1 MGVRFPHAGPQK
13 LDMTTPKPN
22 MFDDMQA
29 AAWFVAKVRDS
40 ESYAQNL
47 YAALCNNDFQKHEV
61 WPMLKNDTWSVSW
74 RSAGSLVAELRDQGD
89 YMDWYC
95 SGMGLL
101 ATYDEKEGEEYMA
114 RKHYVPEQRVTDEI
128 REDLERLGWLVLTE
142 QESQ

>member
-1 MGVRFPHAGPQK
+1 MSGQEP
-13 LDMTTPKPN
+13 D

-29 AAWFVAKVRDS
+29 AAWFVAKMRDS

-74 RSAGSLVAELRDQGD
+74 RGAGSLVAELRDQGD

-95 SGMGLL
+95 SFQRLP
-101 ATYDEKEGEEYMA
+101 ATYDAKEGEEYMA
-114 RKHYVPEQRVTDEI
+114 RKQYVSEGTVTDEI
-128 REDLERLGWLVLTE
+128 REDLGRLGWLVLTE

>member
-1 MGVRFPHAGPQK
+1 MSDH
-13 LDMTTPKPN
+13 KPD

-29 AAWFVAKVRDS
+29 ADWFVAKVRAS
-40 ESYAQNL
+40 KSYAQNL

-74 RSAGSLVAELRDQGD
+74 RGAGSLVADLRNEGD

-95 SGMGLL
+95 SFQRLP

-114 RKHYVPEQRVTDEI
+114 RKHYVSEGTVTDEI
-128 REDLERLGWLVLTE
+128 REDLGRLGWLVISLPD
-142 QESQ
+142 

>member
-1 MGVRFPHAGPQK
+1 MSDQEP
-13 LDMTTPKPN
+13 DM
-22 MFDDMQA
+22 FEDMQA
-29 AAWFVAKVRDS
+29 AAWFVSKVRAS
-40 ESYAQNL
+40 EGYAQNL
-47 YAALCNNDFQKHEV
+47 YAAMCNNDFQKHEV
-61 WPMLKNDTWSVSW
+61 WPMLKDEMWSVSW
-74 RSAGSLVAELRDQGD
+74 RGAGSLVAELRYQGD

-114 RKHYVPEQRVTDEI
+114 RKQYVSEGTVTDEI

>member
-1 MGVRFPHAGPQK
+1 MSGQEP
-13 LDMTTPKPN
+13 D

-29 AAWFVAKVRDS
+29 AAWFVAKVRAS
-40 ESYAQNL
+40 KSYAQNL

-74 RSAGSLVAELRDQGD
+74 RGAGSLVADLRNEGD

-114 RKHYVPEQRVTDEI
+114 RKQYVSEGTVIDEI
-128 REDLERLGWLVLTE
+128 REDLGRLGWLVSTDTKKG
-142 QESQ
+142 

>member
-1 MGVRFPHAGPQK
+1 MSGQEP
-13 LDMTTPKPN
+13 D

-29 AAWFVAKVRDS
+29 AAWFVAKVRAS
-40 ESYAQNL
+40 KSYAQNL

-74 RSAGSLVAELRDQGD
+74 RGAGSLVADLRNEGD

-95 SGMGLL
+95 SFQRLP

-114 RKHYVPEQRVTDEI
+114 RWQYVSEGTVIDEI
-128 REDLERLGWLVLTE
+128 REDLGRLGWLVSTDTKKG
-142 QESQ
+142 

>member
-1 MGVRFPHAGPQK
+1 MSDH
-13 LDMTTPKPN
+13 KPD

-29 AAWFVAKVRDS
+29 ADWFVAKVRAS
-40 ESYAQNL
+40 KSYAQNL

-74 RSAGSLVAELRDQGD
+74 RGAGSLVADLRNEGD

-95 SGMGLL
+95 SFQRLP

-114 RKHYVPEQRVTDEI
+114 RKHYVSEGTVTDEI
-128 REDLERLGWLVLTE
+128 REDLGRLGWLVSTDTKKG
-142 QESQ
+142 

>member
-1 MGVRFPHAGPQK
+1 MSGQEP
-13 LDMTTPKPN
+13 D

-29 AAWFVAKVRDS
+29 AAWFVAKVRAS
-40 ESYAQNL
+40 KSYAQNL

-74 RSAGSLVAELRDQGD
+74 RGAGSLVADLRNEGD

-95 SGMGLL
+95 SFQRLP

-114 RKHYVPEQRVTDEI
+114 RKHYVSEGTVTDEI
-128 REDLERLGWLVLTE
+128 REDLGRLGWLVLIE

>member
-1 MGVRFPHAGPQK
+1 MSDH
-13 LDMTTPKPN
+13 KPD

-29 AAWFVAKVRDS
+29 AAWFVAKVRAS
-40 ESYAQNL
+40 KSYAQNL

-74 RSAGSLVAELRDQGD
+74 RGAGSLVADLRNEGD

-95 SGMGLL
+95 SFQRLP

-114 RKHYVPEQRVTDEI
+114 RKQYVSEGTVTDEI
-128 REDLERLGWLVLTE
+128 REDLGRLGWLVSTDTKKG
-142 QESQ
+142 

>member
-1 MGVRFPHAGPQK
+1 MSDQEP
-13 LDMTTPKPN
+13 D

-29 AAWFVAKVRDS
+29 TAWFVAKVQAS

-47 YAALCNNDFQKHEV
+47 YAALCNNDFQKHAV

-74 RSAGSLVAELRDQGD
+74 RGAGSLVAELRDQGD

-101 ATYDEKEGEEYMA
+101 ATYDEKEGQEYMA
-114 RKHYVPEQRVTDEI
+114 RKQYVSESTVTDKI
-128 REDLERLGWLVLTE
+128 REDLGNLGWLVVTR
-142 QESQ
+142 QESP

>member
-1 MGVRFPHAGPQK
+1 MSDH
-13 LDMTTPKPN
+13 KPD

-29 AAWFVAKVRDS
+29 AAWFVAKMRDS

-61 WPMLKNDTWSVSW
+61 WPMLKDETWSVSW
-74 RSAGSLVAELRDQGD
+74 RGAGSLVADLRNEGD

-95 SGMGLL
+95 SFQRLP

-114 RKHYVPEQRVTDEI
+114 RKHYVSEGTVTDEI
-128 REDLERLGWLVLTE
+128 REDLGRLGWLVISLPD
-142 QESQ
+142 

>member
-1 MGVRFPHAGPQK
+1 MSDH
-13 LDMTTPKPN
+13 KPD

-29 AAWFVAKVRDS
+29 AAWFVAKMRDS

-74 RSAGSLVAELRDQGD
+74 RGAGSLVAELRDQGD

-114 RKHYVPEQRVTDEI
+114 RKQYVSEGTVTDEI
-128 REDLERLGWLVLTE
+128 REDLGRLGWLVLTE

>member
-1 MGVRFPHAGPQK
+1 MSDCKP
-13 LDMTTPKPN
+13 DM
-22 MFDDMQA
+22 FEDMQA
-29 AAWFVAKVRDS
+29 SDWFTAKVRDR

-61 WPMLKNDTWSVSW
+61 WPMLKDETWSVSW
-74 RSAGSLVAELRDQGD
+74 RGAGSLVADLRNEGD

-95 SGMGLL
+95 SFQRLP

-114 RKHYVPEQRVTDEI
+114 RKHYVSEGTVTDEI
-128 REDLERLGWLVLTE
+128 REDLGRLGWLVLIE

>member
-1 MGVRFPHAGPQK
+1 MNDQDP
-13 LDMTTPKPN
+13 D

-29 AAWFVAKVRDS
+29 TAWFVAKVRAS

-47 YAALCNNDFQKHEV
+47 YAALCNNDFQKHAV

-74 RSAGSLVAELRDQGD
+74 RGAGRLVAELRDQGD

-114 RKHYVPEQRVTDEI
+114 RKHYVPEQQVTDEI
-128 REDLERLGWLVLTE
+128 REDLGRLGWLLVTE